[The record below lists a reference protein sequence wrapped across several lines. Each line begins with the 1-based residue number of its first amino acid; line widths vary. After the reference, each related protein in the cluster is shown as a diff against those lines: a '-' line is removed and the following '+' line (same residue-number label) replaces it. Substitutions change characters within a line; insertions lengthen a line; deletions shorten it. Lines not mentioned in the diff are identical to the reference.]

1 MTSRL
6 VAYLRGC
13 ARHIYRRLDFF
24 TSGVLSVD
32 VKVNH
37 MLVFLAYRHEC
48 AWHMYR
54 RLDFSMFGRVL
65 AVDLKLNHM
74 IIVHIDLQVIY
85 AIPFEPKMI
94 H

>member
-1 MTSRL
+1 
-6 VAYLRGC
+6 
-13 ARHIYRRLDFF
+13 
-24 TSGVLSVD
+24 
-32 VKVNH
+32 
-37 MLVFLAYRHEC
+37 
-48 AWHMYR
+48 MYR

-94 H
+94 HWSKLIVHKSVKSEVAARNWTNAIARFS